1 MQGSDMM
8 KKVCENW
15 EKILPAGNFGPHLF
29 GEFETRA
36 KNVSAEVHRVATAA
50 EAQAVLVEL
59 AKSLGAKKVVAVDCP
74 LAASAGAY
82 EALKAAGLAVYTE
95 PADIAAHA
103 DTADLGVS
111 GVEFGVAETGSVLQ
125 DALAIESR
133 LVSTLS
139 PVHVVFMNS
148 GNIVPAMADAI
159 GIVANVFDRGYLS
172 FITGPSRTA
181 DIERVLTIGV
191 HGPSRFVVIA
201 VDETA
206 GGGVA

>member
-1 MQGSDMM
+1 M

-15 EKILPAGNFGPHLF
+15 EQALPAGSFGPHLF
-29 GEFETRA
+29 AEFETRA
-36 KNVSAEVHRVATAA
+36 KNVSAEVFRVATAA

-74 LAASAGAY
+74 LSKAAGAG
-82 EALKAAGLAVYTE
+82 EALKSAGLEVYTA
-95 PADIAAHA
+95 PNDIAAHA

-125 DALAIESR
+125 DAFAVESR
-133 LVSTLS
+133 LVSTLP
-139 PVHVVFMNS
+139 PVHAVFLSS

-159 GIVANVFDRGYLS
+159 GVVAKVFDHGYIS

-191 HGPSRFVVIA
+191 HGPGRFIIIA
-201 VDETA
+201 VDEVA
-206 GGGVA
+206 GGGAA